1 MWLLGHHF
9 VEYFRYGFLGGGTTM
24 TKQLFKLSTGVL
36 AVFALIG
43 TAGAADLRLPV
54 KGTPLLPV
62 FNWTGCYIGGYV
74 GGAWN
79 ERDATFTDLGNSTFR
94 AFSGGIV
101 PGRVE
106 GSHSWNA
113 GLDDSF
119 IGGGTLGCNWQP
131 VGSPFVLGIEGEFGY
146 LKLNGSAFDPLL
158 NPTLPV
164 TALRATPDVLG
175 TARVGD
181 WYGMI
186 TGRLGYA
193 AWENRVLIY
202 AKGGAAFLPVRA
214 SVVDTCN
221 TVATG
226 CGNWTTSTAV
236 DDTLTTWTVGGGIE
250 WAFGN
255 HWTLKGE
262 YMFIGLD
269 NTSTSCNVATT
280 PSGAIVGGGP
290 FCFNHD
296 FGGIHTAKVGL
307 NYRFGSFW

>member
-1 MWLLGHHF
+1 MKKLLLASAA
-9 VEYFRYGFLGGGTTM
+9 VLG
-24 TKQLFKLSTGVL
+24 
-36 AVFALIG
+36 I
-43 TAGAADLRLPV
+43 AGIASAADLRVRPPIVAPV
-54 KGTPLLPV
+54 PL
-62 FNWTGCYIGGYV
+62 FSWTGCYIGGYV

-79 ERDATFTDLGNSTFR
+79 ERDTTFTDLGNSRFR

-101 PGRVE
+101 AGRVE

-146 LKLNGSAFDPLL
+146 LKLEGLAFDPLRS
-158 NPTLPV
+158 PTLP
-164 TALRATPDVLG
+164 AITPDVLG
-175 TARVGD
+175 SAKIGD

-193 AWENRVLIY
+193 AWDRVLLY
-202 AKGGAAFLPVRA
+202 VKGGAAFVPVQA
-214 SVVDTCN
+214 SVIDTCN
-221 TVATG
+221 TAG
-226 CGNWTTSTAV
+226 CGNWITSTAV

-250 WAFGN
+250 WALWN
-255 HWTLKGE
+255 NWTLKGE

-269 NTSTSCNVATT
+269 DASTTCNVATL
-280 PSGAIVGGGP
+280 SNGAIVGGGP

-296 FGGIHTAKVGL
+296 FGGIHTAKIGL
-307 NYRFGSFW
+307 NYRFGSLFW